1 MLVSRSAAA
10 ASSAAASEVHSPY
23 EVADSRE
30 TLASLPPETTFG
42 VTWSPTAPC
51 PPPEWGGLETCETT
65 ARRAV
70 AGATACGGRMAPEA
84 EARGALGLRARR
96 RGERG

>member
-1 MLVSRSAAA
+1 
-10 ASSAAASEVHSPY
+10 
-23 EVADSRE
+23 
-30 TLASLPPETTFG
+30 
-42 VTWSPTAPC
+42 
-51 PPPEWGGLETCETT
+51 LETCATT